1 MSDTNEVFIVY
12 CNETPIYFAKTEED
26 AWKALNFEINNIIE
40 YASIYSQNFRFSFHR
55 YKSNLYDRFNC
66 IILEDDNKDLH
77 PRSILTFVK
86 SIYYIRRTSLNF
98 YLACD

>member
-1 MSDTNEVFIVY
+1 MSDTNEVFVVY

-26 AWKALNFEINNIIE
+26 AWNALDFEISQIIE

-66 IILEDDNKDLH
+66 IILEDDDKDLY
-77 PRSILTFVK
+77 PRSILTFLR
-86 SIYYIRRTSLNF
+86 SIYYIRRMPLNF
-98 YLACD
+98 SLIPD